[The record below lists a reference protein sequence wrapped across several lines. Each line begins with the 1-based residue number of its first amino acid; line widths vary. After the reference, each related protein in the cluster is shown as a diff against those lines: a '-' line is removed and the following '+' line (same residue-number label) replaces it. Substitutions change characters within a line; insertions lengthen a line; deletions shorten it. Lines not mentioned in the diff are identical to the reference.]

1 MGTTCCDH
9 TCHLLGTTVDLSTE
23 SNVAVFLR
31 VFIHI
36 VFISEQLTR
45 PRGTQQLC
53 DYVSARVHAILSTR
67 YLRTKDRRDTF
78 IIAVSS
84 STSDSVD
91 RIGNDNEK
99 VKRQFV
105 MVILLAVNLTSVCHV
120 VVFG

>member
-1 MGTTCCDH
+1 MSSIGYHSRPIDRVKRCSVSTRVYTYRFH
-9 TCHLLGTTVDLSTE
+9 QRTVDSP
-23 SNVAVFLR
+23 SWHPAA
-31 VFIHI
+31 
-36 VFISEQLTR
+36 QTR
-45 PRGTQQLC
+45 NH
-53 DYVSARVHAILSTR
+53 VSARVHAILSTR